1 MESLPFSTCCPSWLE
16 PACGFSFLAGG
27 EGLPVCA
34 KLVGFED
41 MVLLLKAEVLD
52 GSAVSL

>member
-16 PACGFSFLAGG
+16 PACGFSLLAGG

-34 KLVGFED
+34 KSVGFED
-41 MVLLLKAEVLD
+41 MVLLLKAELLD